1 MVLDRDPW
9 TVQPSTLRTT
19 VVLATYLDGVPVYCG
34 AGFCERSDAPAL
46 TVQARAAI
54 AERQGR
60 RQQAGF
66 QADALMDLP
75 KALVFPGRVLQNIPR
90 RRKDCNCRVCV
101 SVRKRY
107 RY

>member
-60 RQQAGF
+60 RQRWLRATAG
-66 QADALMDLP
+66 AGATDVRPAVACAL
-75 KALVFPGRVLQNIPR
+75 PG
-90 RRKDCNCRVCV
+90 KDRGRLCW
-101 SVRKRY
+101 
-107 RY
+107 